1 MNGAETGRAEVL
13 QSQLQEAL
21 WAQDAWE
28 LGKDS
33 TWGARDIAR
42 LGMLLA
48 LATTLHIFEAQLPSL
63 PIPGAKIGLANL
75 VSLFAL
81 YVWGFR
87 EALLLAVM
95 RQLVGSLVTGT
106 LFTPAFAFGLA
117 GGLLSVV
124 VMAFLLQ
131 VGGKLL
137 GPVAISLAGATAHNV
152 GQLMVAWAMLGQS
165 QVFYYLPYLLW
176 FAVPSGAL
184 VGVTASKLLSLAGKI
199 AVGAPEEGL
208 SKLRWLE
215 QAQGHRRAAWVTAT
229 ALAAMGLVIAL
240 AFSWQPAAVAHPQAK
255 VTVGGEV
262 YTLLPLDQP
271 GRHEVAVGG
280 ERLILEVEHGRVRV
294 IESTCPDQICVGTGW
309 IEHTRE
315 AIVCVPAQVLITVVG
330 GAPPP
335 ELEYDALVY

>member
-1 MNGAETGRAEVL
+1 MNGAETGRIAMI

-28 LGKDS
+28 QAKDS
-33 TWGARDIAR
+33 LWGARDIAR

-117 GGLLSVV
+117 GGLLSVA
-124 VMAFLLQ
+124 VMALFLQ

-137 GPVAISLAGATAHNV
+137 GPVAISLAGATAHNS
-152 GQLMVAWAMLGQS
+152 ASSWWLG
-165 QVFYYLPYLLW
+165 PC
-176 FAVPSGAL
+176 SGSPRCF
-184 VGVTASKLLSLAGKI
+184 TISHTFC
-199 AVGAPEEGL
+199 GL
-208 SKLRWLE
+208 RC
-215 QAQGHRRAAWVTAT
+215 
-229 ALAAMGLVIAL
+229 
-240 AFSWQPAAVAHPQAK
+240 PAALSSA
-255 VTVGGEV
+255 
-262 YTLLPLDQP
+262 
-271 GRHEVAVGG
+271 
-280 ERLILEVEHGRVRV
+280 
-294 IESTCPDQICVGTGW
+294 
-309 IEHTRE
+309 
-315 AIVCVPAQVLITVVG
+315 
-330 GAPPP
+330 
-335 ELEYDALVY
+335 